1 MRLLL
6 QYYSYSPV
14 DCQWKF
20 NARSNSNQSNAMMI
34 EQLSSSNEKIRC
46 LIRPEDIK
54 RERESARARAEER
67 KSIDDLDGTLESP
80 GWRVSWRSI
89 ASVSGQTPWCGDAGP
104 AHGILYS
111 SYYTGFHGLPLKH
124 GNCVR
129 LALPPAGMES
139 SMYLHTHC
147 LSLDVLISQ
156 RFLVTA
162 FLRIIFDDWR

>member
-1 MRLLL
+1 
-6 QYYSYSPV
+6 
-14 DCQWKF
+14 
-20 NARSNSNQSNAMMI
+20 MMI

-54 RERESARARAEER
+54 RERERERER
-67 KSIDDLDGTLESP
+67 KKEKALMTWTGRWSL
-80 GWRVSWRSI
+80 
-89 ASVSGQTPWCGDAGP
+89 QGDVLAGDQSHQL
-104 AHGILYS
+104 AGKHRDAEML
-111 SYYTGFHGLPLKH
+111 GLPLKH